1 MAARKNIERNQKE
14 LDSLLEDS
22 YIKVDSPLSR
32 RFSRIKWIR
41 KGTLRKITHII
52 NDGKDGMDYEDTV
65 TARIA
70 AAYWLNGYW
79 SIRFLHWAVWR
90 WMWRRYSEQQLRDF
104 CEFCKKKVQL
114 RPYYENMISQIGLK
128 DTLMTMTRKE
138 IEGFLR
144 EHQSA
149 QPASSQRN
157 SPSSSGQDTS
167 SSA

>member
-79 SIRFLHWAVWR
+79 GIRLLHWAVWR
-90 WMWRRYSEQQLRDF
+90 WMWHWARRPPPRRSGADWSSRRACWCRSCSVRE
-104 CEFCKKKVQL
+104 KV
-114 RPYYENMISQIGLK
+114 
-128 DTLMTMTRKE
+128 T
-138 IEGFLR
+138 
-144 EHQSA
+144 
-149 QPASSQRN
+149 
-157 SPSSSGQDTS
+157 
-167 SSA
+167 